1 MIVAKLTKKRSAK
14 KGLPPGTL
22 VHVGEKKVE
31 AVRITLMDYDSR
43 ALQDKTLSTVEEC
56 FQLKT
61 TPTTTWINIDGI
73 HEVEVI
79 EKLGQEFGL
88 HPLAQED
95 ILNTN
100 QRPKV
105 EDYEHYIFVVLR
117 MLSYDEQSQMTE
129 SEQVSLVLGPDFLIS
144 FQEVEGDVFG
154 QIRERIRQNK
164 GRVRKMPVDYLAYCL
179 IDAVVDQ
186 YFVILEKLGDR
197 IELLQERLVTHPDA
211 QIVRHIYEAKRELAL
226 VRRSVWP
233 LREVIGGL
241 QRTES
246 SLIKEATGIY
256 LRDIYDHTIQV
267 IDTVESLRDMVAGMV
282 EIYLSTLSN
291 RMNAVMKVLTIIAT
305 IFIPLTFIAGVYGM
319 NFKHMPELHWPWTYP
334 ATLLLMAGVAATMLL
349 YFRKKRWL

>member
-1 MIVAKLTKKRSAK
+1 
-14 KGLPPGTL
+14 
-22 VHVGEKKVE
+22 
-31 AVRITLMDYDSR
+31 
-43 ALQDKTLSTVEEC
+43 
-56 FQLKT
+56 
-61 TPTTTWINIDGI
+61 
-73 HEVEVI
+73 
-79 EKLGQEFGL
+79 
-88 HPLAQED
+88 
-95 ILNTN
+95 
-100 QRPKV
+100 
-105 EDYEHYIFVVLR
+105 
-117 MLSYDEQSQMTE
+117 
-129 SEQVSLVLGPDFLIS
+129 
-144 FQEVEGDVFG
+144 
-154 QIRERIRQNK
+154 
-164 GRVRKMPVDYLAYCL
+164 MPVDYLAYCL

-305 IFIPLTFIAGVYGM
+305 TFIPLTFIAGVYGM
-319 NFKHMPELHWPWTYP
+319 NFKHMPELHWPWAYP
-334 ATLLLMAGVAATMLL
+334 ATLLLMAAVAATMLL
-349 YFRKKRWL
+349 YFRRKRWL